1 MRLEFQSED
10 IWRIEAIIEAP
21 TNVKFT
27 YLLWLFMFMIV
38 YIIFALENVCIF
50 SYFFAFLMIDK

>member
-10 IWRIEAIIEAP
+10 IWRIEAIIEAT